1 MFVLNCMPLASNV
14 ILHTVTFSPTDKQ
27 GNVMH
32 KYVIMGVQGCG
43 KGTQAKMLAEDFDF
57 VHISVGDLFRWNI
70 QNHTKLAARIKRI
83 IADGQL
89 VPDEIVEQLIR
100 RRLDDHDWNFGYIL
114 DGFPR
119 NGRQAL
125 FFLESYDIDAVI
137 QIDVSDEVV
146 LQRVLSRRLCSQC
159 GLDYNVIHHRPAVD
173 NQCDVCGGEL
183 VTRADDNERAVRER
197 LETYHTKTEP
207 AVKLFS
213 RKELIVNV
221 DGTLPPHEVQAEI
234 RTRLQLPQRVE
245 CTESG

>member
-1 MFVLNCMPLASNV
+1 
-14 ILHTVTFSPTDKQ
+14 
-27 GNVMH
+27 
-32 KYVIMGVQGCG
+32 
-43 KGTQAKMLAEDFDF
+43 
-57 VHISVGDLFRWNI
+57 
-70 QNHTKLAARIKRI
+70 
-83 IADGQL
+83 
-89 VPDEIVEQLIR
+89 
-100 RRLDDHDWNFGYIL
+100 
-114 DGFPR
+114 
-119 NGRQAL
+119 
-125 FFLESYDIDAVI
+125 
-137 QIDVSDEVV
+137 
-146 LQRVLSRRLCSQC
+146 
-159 GLDYNVIHHRPAVD
+159 VD